1 MAWVLLRRKIKSQ
14 RNGVLS
20 LLRAQGAAVDPELQ
34 ESAKQNLS
42 DEASKRLDT
51 IKTLNEFGIYF
62 IMRGLTPQ
70 EFQHSTGTLKTVPY
84 RAVYGDIG
92 FTRCNLCLVDFSAGE
107 KVKQFPGCD
116 HLFHVRCLELW
127 SILEPRC
134 PNCLTCYN
142 PRATHNQGALKVLTD
157 AAANVSINIS
167 ESPSNRGL
175 REPLLR

>member
-1 MAWVLLRRKIKSQ
+1 M
-14 RNGVLS
+14 
-20 LLRAQGAAVDPELQ
+20 
-34 ESAKQNLS
+34 KQNIS
-42 DEASKRLDT
+42 NEASKRLDT

-62 IMRGLTPQ
+62 IMRGLSPQ
-70 EFQHSTGTLKTVPY
+70 EFQHSTGSLKTVPY
-84 RAVYGDIG
+84 RSVYGDLG
-92 FTRCNLCLVDFSAGE
+92 FTRCNLCLIDFSVGE

-142 PRATHNQGALKVLTD
+142 PGAPHNLGSLKILTD
-157 AAANVSINIS
+157 IATNVSINIS
-167 ESPSNRGL
+167 DSSPSSKL